1 MEKLMGLAIAGSVAL
16 LVLMFS
22 VSPVASS
29 LTDAQIDDV
38 IYDSAETELTEGE
51 LFTSDNVDVSDA
63 QYVEV
68 SAEHIAG
75 DGDVDVRL
83 TTDGTVADD
92 GPLMETGDTVT
103 LSVEDPDADEAQLEL
118 EEMTGED
125 SATVD
130 WTFEG
135 EEENQFS
142 GLMALALLIFLVSFA
157 AGIWKAVV

>member
-16 LVLMFS
+16 LVLMVS

-38 IYDSAETELTEGE
+38 FYDSAETELTAGE

-63 QYVEV
+63 QYIEV

-75 DGDVDVRL
+75 NGDVDVRL

-92 GPLMETGDTVT
+92 GTLMTTGDTVT
-103 LSVEDPDADEAQLEL
+103 LSVEDPDATEAQIEL
-118 EEMTGED
+118 EEMTDTD

-130 WTFEG
+130 WSLEG

-142 GLMALALLIFLVSFA
+142 GLMAIALLIFLVSFA
-157 AGIWKAVV
+157 AGIWRAVV